1 METILITGGSGLI
14 GKHLQTVLS
23 GKGFDVQI
31 LSSKRSKNN
40 YYWNIEIGEINTE
53 AIEKA
58 DHIIHLAG
66 ANIGEKRWTK
76 QQKQLILES
85 RIKSAKLLFDTIQ
98 KCEHKPKTFISASAI
113 GYYGAVTSEHI
124 FSETDEPAND
134 FLGSVGIK
142 WEQAANSF
150 QDLGLRVVK
159 LRTSV
164 VLTKK
169 GGVLEKLA
177 NPTRFCFGTSL
188 GSGKQY
194 FPWIHIDD
202 LCEMYLKAISD
213 KSMTGSYNAVAPQ
226 HCTNKYFTKA
236 VAKAL
241 HKPLFLPAIPT
252 FVLRLAFGE
261 MANLLLQGSRVSS
274 QKIIDA
280 GFQFQ
285 FPKLDLAL
293 NDLLKE

>member
-14 GKHLQTVLS
+14 GKHLQKVLFE
-23 GKGFDVQI
+23 KGYDVQI
-31 LSSKRSKNN
+31 LSSRRSKNN
-40 YYWNIEIGEINTE
+40 YYWNIETGEINIE

-85 RIKSAKLLFDTIQ
+85 RIKSAKLLFNTIQ
-98 KCEHKPKTFISASAI
+98 KREQKPKTFISASAI

-134 FLGSVGIK
+134 FLGNVCNK
-142 WEQAANSF
+142 WEQAANCF
-150 QDLGLRVVK
+150 EDLGLRVVK
-159 LRTSV
+159 LRTAV

-169 GGVLEKLA
+169 NGVLEKMVA
-177 NPTRFCFGTSL
+177 PTRLGLGTSL

-202 LCEMYLKAISD
+202 LCEMYVKVISD
-213 KSMTGSYNAVAPQ
+213 KSMNGSYNAAAPQ
-226 HCTNKYFTKA
+226 HCTNKEFTKA
-236 VAKAL
+236 IAKTL
-241 HKPLFLPAIPT
+241 HKPLLLPSVPSFL
-252 FVLRLAFGE
+252 LQLAFGE

-274 QKIIDA
+274 HKIIDA

-285 FPKLDLAL
+285 FPTLELAL
-293 NDLLKE
+293 ADLLK